1 MKRWFAS
8 LLFIG
13 ISLTLRVGEAGIPHH
28 CAFEEIS
35 QAHAELLV
43 PDPWVEEAL
52 GIKAN
57 PPELIPCEGTITS
70 EFGFRYWGRRLKM
83 HNGLDIAAPIGT
95 PVVAPAKGKVL
106 FAGRKSGYG
115 LTLVLTHGDQITTL
129 YGHNST
135 LLVDEGEWVKQG
147 QVISEV
153 GNTGRST
160 GPHLHYEVRREGEAV
175 DPSNY
180 I

>member
-8 LLFIG
+8 ILFIG
-13 ISLTLRVGEAGIPHH
+13 ITFMLRVGEAGIPQH
-28 CAFEEIS
+28 CAMEEIA
-35 QAHAELLV
+35 QAHHELLV

-52 GIKAN
+52 GIVAH
-57 PPELIPCEGTITS
+57 PPKGFPCEGVVTS
-70 EFGFRYWGRRLKM
+70 EFGPRHWGRRWKM
-83 HNGLDIAAPIGT
+83 HEGIDIAAPTGT
-95 PVVAPAKGKVL
+95 PVSAPSKGRVV

-115 LTLVLTHGDQITTL
+115 LTLILAHGGQITTL
-129 YGHNST
+129 FGHNSQ
-135 LLVDEGEWVKQG
+135 LFVSEGEWVQAG

-175 DPSNY
+175 DPSEY